1 MIINGEEVKQKLLQG
16 INLVA
21 DTVQPTLGPQAK
33 TVILQNNPPVV
44 INDGVT
50 ITKYIS
56 HEDPYVQMG
65 VQLVQNLASKA
76 QEGSGDGTTTACI
89 LARMLCKKIA
99 KLPEM
104 NAHQFYETLDYLK
117 VKMLEG
123 LDELAIKIE
132 DDDILNVATI
142 AANNDPNLGALIQAG
157 IEEVGREGA
166 LTVEESKTHIT
177 ELVVREGMQIPEGYI
192 SHLMANQPN
201 GKTVFENPL
210 VFMSNM
216 KFKNF
221 KDIIALLEYA
231 ANQSRPLVIFC
242 KGMDGSAL
250 NNLLANILNKTVECA
265 VVLAP
270 NFGDQQLDE
279 LGDIQCL
286 MGGKVFTEESKDSA
300 SQFVKDDLAECER
313 IIISKERTILIG
325 GKGNTLNRIDYLKEQ
340 VKSMEGFEAAR
351 IKSRIVRLRGKV
363 ATIKVGA
370 SSSIE
375 MLEKKERLDDALN
388 ATKAALEEGIV
399 VGGGRALMEVSQ
411 RIDAPNWFKDA
422 MTAPYEA
429 LFENSNLSPVPP
441 EEYPMG
447 FNALTGKMANLEEEG
462 VFDPVKVA
470 KNSLLAAMSI
480 AQLFY
485 STEVA
490 VLVGEQ

>member
-1 MIINGEEVKQKLLQG
+1 
-16 INLVA
+16 
-21 DTVQPTLGPQAK
+21 
-33 TVILQNNPPVV
+33 
-44 INDGVT
+44 
-50 ITKYIS
+50 
-56 HEDPYVQMG
+56 
-65 VQLVQNLASKA
+65 
-76 QEGSGDGTTTACI
+76 
-89 LARMLCKKIA
+89 
-99 KLPEM
+99 
-104 NAHQFYETLDYLK
+104 
-117 VKMLEG
+117 
-123 LDELAIKIE
+123 
-132 DDDILNVATI
+132 
-142 AANNDPNLGALIQAG
+142 
-157 IEEVGREGA
+157 
-166 LTVEESKTHIT
+166 
-177 ELVVREGMQIPEGYI
+177 
-192 SHLMANQPN
+192 
-201 GKTVFENPL
+201 
-210 VFMSNM
+210 MSNM
-216 KFKNF
+216 KFRNF
-221 KDIIALLEYA
+221 KDIIGLLEYA
-231 ANQSRPLVIFC
+231 ANQGRPLVIFC

-250 NNLLANILNKTVECA
+250 NNLLANIINKTVECA
-265 VVLAP
+265 VILAP

-313 IIISKERTILIG
+313 IIISKERTVLIG

-351 IKSRIVRLRGKV
+351 LKSRIVRLRGKV

-399 VGGGRALMEVSQ
+399 VGGGRSLMEVAR

-490 VLVGEQ
+490 VLVEE